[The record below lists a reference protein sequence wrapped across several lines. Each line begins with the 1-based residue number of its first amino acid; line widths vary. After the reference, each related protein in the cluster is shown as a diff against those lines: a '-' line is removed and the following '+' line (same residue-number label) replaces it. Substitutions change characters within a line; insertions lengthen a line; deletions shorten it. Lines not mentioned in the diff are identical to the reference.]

1 MVPSAHDES
10 FYYRTTLPPS
20 PISVPHWNLS
30 RVARSHPYAAAL
42 PAAMSYS
49 SGQSS
54 MPLSSGVCSR
64 SLRLVHIGNDDV
76 AFNPNRSKQERICA
90 QKDAQQW
97 RASEA
102 TLAQSP
108 GNETWP
114 FAAVASSNT
123 GILPLPMHH
132 SKHISLLWI
141 LKLSHQLVSLGWWR
155 RSTKMS

>member
-1 MVPSAHDES
+1 MTSHSTTELRFHHLRS
-10 FYYRTTLPPS
+10 RCRTG
-20 PISVPHWNLS
+20 IC
-30 RVARSHPYAAAL
+30 RVWPVRILMLLA
-42 PAAMSYS
+42 YS

-54 MPLSSGVCSR
+54 MPLSSGVCFR